1 MWDGTGGRYDPSALR
16 GLVETELGRANRAA
30 AVALRHEGLLSTAS
44 ESMRSFHRR
53 MAELHRAAERK
64 HRAAADLHSGYLD
77 AVDRWADRP
86 EDPAGVPPAFM
97 AAVAESSGL
106 RSLAVT
112 LFGTTE
118 SEAAVVVSDPIAARA
133 HDLEDVLGEG
143 PSRGTPLSPGVCGE
157 PELLRRW
164 PQFGSAAREFGV
176 RAVVSAPLGPAA
188 VTLGTLTAY
197 RTEPEP
203 DAEVARSVGAVAEAL
218 TATALNPAVRLDGA
232 DGLPVH
238 PLFGDV
244 DLRAVVHR
252 AAGVVMATHDCS
264 VSDAL
269 ALIRGHAFAR
279 NESVTE
285 MALAIVN
292 KVYRLT

>member
-16 GLVETELGRANRAA
+16 GLIETERGRADRAA
-30 AVALRHEGLLSTAS
+30 TVALRHESLLGTAS
-44 ESMRSFHRR
+44 EAMRSFHLR
-53 MAELHRAAERK
+53 MAELHRATERK
-64 HRAAADLHSGYLD
+64 HRAAADLHAGYLD
-77 AVDRWADRP
+77 AVGCWADRA
-86 EDPAGVPPAFM
+86 EEPAGVPPAFM

-106 RSLAVT
+106 RSLVVT

-118 SEAAVVVSDPIAARA
+118 SDAAVVVSDPLAARV

-143 PSRGTPLSPGVCGE
+143 PSRGRPLIPGVCE
-157 PELLRRW
+157 EYELVRRW

-176 RAVVSAPLGPAA
+176 RAVVSAPLGLATA
-188 VTLGTLTAY
+188 MLGTLTAY

-218 TATALNPAVRLDGA
+218 TDTALNPAVRLDGA

-252 AAGVVMATHDCS
+252 AVGVVMATHECS
-264 VSDAL
+264 SSDAL
-269 ALIRGHAFAR
+269 ALLRGHAFAR
-279 NESVTE
+279 DESVTE
-285 MALAIVN
+285 LALAIVTRG
-292 KVYRLT
+292 YRLT